1 MKQLKRGGRM
11 VIPVGTMSQVIIIN
25 TDYAPNY
32 APTHA
37 IEKLETILTETRQCH
52 VPSASALKDS
62 RFL

>member
-1 MKQLKRGGRM
+1 M
-11 VIPVGTMSQVIIIN
+11 VIPVGTMSQVNIIN
-25 TDYAPNY
+25 TNYAPNY

-37 IEKLETILTETRQCH
+37 IEKLETILTDETRQCH